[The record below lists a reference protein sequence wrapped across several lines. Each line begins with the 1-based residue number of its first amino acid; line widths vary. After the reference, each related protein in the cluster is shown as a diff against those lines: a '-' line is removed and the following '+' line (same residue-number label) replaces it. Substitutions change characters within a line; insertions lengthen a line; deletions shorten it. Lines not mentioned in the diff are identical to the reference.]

1 MQTAFSLRKLP
12 LLALTLS
19 SWATAQVSPLPA
31 APDAGQVL
39 RDVQP
44 APLFSAPP
52 TTPLHRPAPQ
62 AEAQTKDEA
71 TVRVQSITFS
81 GNRELSTAELQPLV
95 ANLVGAEQSLS
106 QLNAAAQ
113 RITEHYRK
121 RGYLVARAYLPA
133 QDITNGVVTIGII
146 EGRVASLKIN
156 NQSRLSD
163 AQAQAYLGQVGA
175 AGEVIQSQQLNRGL
189 LLLQDTPGVGG
200 ARAALQPGA
209 SVGTSD
215 LLVEL
220 DPAKAYAA
228 SVEADNQGGRAT
240 GQNRLGA
247 SLALN
252 SPLGRGDL
260 LNLRA
265 LSSGPNLSYARL
277 AYQMP
282 LGVSGLKLGAAY
294 ADTRYQ
300 LGAEFA
306 ALKAHG
312 SASSRSVY
320 ASYPFVRRQ
329 DANLSGTLTLE
340 DKQLLDQTDASLS
353 RVDKQVKLLSLGL
366 AGNRQDAW
374 GGGGQ
379 MVFELS
385 LASGRLGMDATSA
398 ALDATSSQSQGEFS
412 KLSYTLTRLQ
422 SLSEENSLLLSLNG
436 QRANKNLNSSEKFSL
451 GGASGVRAY
460 PQGEGS
466 GDQGWLFSLELR
478 RQLTQ
483 QLQGVLFFDAGSVA
497 VNHSPFAAGDNS
509 RTVSGLGVGLNG
521 QWGRLQ
527 FKTALAWPTVGGDAR
542 SEPVGAS
549 RSPRLWVQLSSAL

>member
-19 SWATAQVSPLPA
+19 SLAAAQVPPLPQT
-31 APDAGQVL
+31 PDAGQVL
-39 RDVQP
+39 RDVRP
-44 APLFSAPP
+44 APAFTPQQTAP
-52 TTPLHRPAPQ
+52 LRRAEPQ
-62 AEAQTKDEA
+62 AEAETGDAAK
-71 TVRVQSITFS
+71 VRIQSVSFS
-81 GNRELSTAELQPLV
+81 GNRELTTTELQPLV
-95 ANLVGAEQSLS
+95 ASLLGAEQSLS
-106 QLNAAAQ
+106 QLNAAVQ
-113 RITEHYRK
+113 RITEHYRE
-121 RGYLVARAYLPA
+121 RGYPVARAYLPA
-133 QDITNGVVTIGII
+133 QDITNGAVTIGII
-146 EGRVASLKIN
+146 EGRIASFRVDN
-156 NQSRLSD
+156 RSRLSD
-163 AQAQAYLGQVGA
+163 EQARAYLGQIG
-175 AGEVIQSQQLNRGL
+175 AGEVIHSPQMNRGL

-220 DPAKAYAA
+220 DPAQAYAA
-228 SVEADNQGGRAT
+228 SVEADNQGGRYT

-265 LSSGPNLSYARL
+265 LGSGPNLSYARL
-277 AYQMP
+277 AYQVP

-300 LGAEFA
+300 LGGDFA
-306 ALKAHG
+306 ALQAHG

-320 ASYPFVRRQ
+320 TSYPFVRSQ
-329 DANLSGTLTLE
+329 GANLSGTLTLE

-379 MVFELS
+379 MVFELA

-422 SLSEENSLLLSLNG
+422 SLSVENSLLLSLNG
-436 QRANKNLNSSEKFSL
+436 QRASKNLNSSEKFSL

-466 GDQGWLFSLELR
+466 GDQGWLLSLEL
-478 RQLTQ
+478 
-483 QLQGVLFFDAGSVA
+483 
-497 VNHSPFAAGDNS
+497 H
-509 RTVSGLGVGLNG
+509 GLGGGEPHSVRGGG
-521 QWGRLQ
+521 QPPHGVR
-527 FKTALAWPTVGGDAR
+527 AGG
-542 SEPVGAS
+542 GA
-549 RSPRLWVQLSSAL
+549 